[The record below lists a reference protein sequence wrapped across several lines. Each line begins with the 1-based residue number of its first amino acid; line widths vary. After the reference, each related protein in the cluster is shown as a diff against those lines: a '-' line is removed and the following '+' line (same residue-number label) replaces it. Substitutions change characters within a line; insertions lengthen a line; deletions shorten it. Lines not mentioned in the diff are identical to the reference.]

1 MRPSASRLL
10 RTRRQR
16 VRLGVAIAF
25 TSLLGAIPMAG
36 LLPSSQAETAPPI
49 PIPGIALPDV
59 PFPDLP
65 GTADLQ
71 SLLEMLPAGV
81 DLDNIDLT
89 GGDLLQGDDLKKLLA
104 SLPVNVIDTTF
115 RLTDTPGSWFDSGL
129 QLFGGRSLSVMEILP
144 GVKNHVKFIVG
155 PETGTDTAHSATSLI
170 RPVGAANIDQAS
182 GFVGEEEYEITEPGL
197 YAFTCKIHPYML
209 GAIVADDPL
218 TVGLDFGKQS
228 IVKMYDGN
236 TVVPTFSDIIFRLV
250 QTFFKATVTSNWQ
263 RYLPDQSVTWDPA
276 YPVAPILT
284 HKADGTP
291 TLLPT
296 LDGFF
301 QSYFHEP
308 TVLPPGNQ
316 RPAVPGVGEVWIDTQ
331 FEETASKTKPGT
343 ATAIDVENWT
353 VTKKA
358 ALPEVNMNNPHN
370 MWTDKDQTVIYQTEW
385 FSDKLN
391 VFDRESLDLIRQ
403 VTVGE
408 GPSHVMTRT
417 DTDQL
422 HVALNGGNAVV
433 ELEPFATSITR
444 NLAAQREGEP
454 IAHPHAHWMSSD
466 GQRMVTPNPNSGD
479 ATLFDVPSG
488 EIVQKP
494 KMADTPIASSMAADD
509 SKYYVANLLGNS
521 ISCVSMDVNVP
532 ACGSPAT
539 VRKTI
544 RLDANYDL
552 VTGPTDG
559 GAVGLLPIQIPVSPD
574 NEYMLVANTSSGKIA
589 VIDIQTDRLVKYLPC
604 DPGCHGINF
613 GAKKGGGYYGYVS
626 NKFSNRMFAIDG
638 DPNGDGDPSDATIV
652 GSLVLNATGNTK
664 TDDAISGLAGQG
676 GQGVLAIPV
685 VYNGWVQN
693 LPPTW
698 KNKLTACQQAPMS
711 C

>member
-1 MRPSASRLL
+1 MRPFTSKVL
-10 RTRRQR
+10 RTRRRR
-16 VRLGVAIAF
+16 VVLGVALAMSALAGTVPI
-25 TSLLGAIPMAG
+25 GG
-36 LLPSSQAETAPPI
+36 LLPTSTAETAPPI
-49 PIPGIALPDV
+49 TVPQIAIPDV

-65 GTADLQ
+65 ASADLE
-71 SLLEMLPAGV
+71 SLLEMLPAGFDV
-81 DLDNIDLT
+81 DDLDLAGLDLT
-89 GGDLLQGDDLKKLLA
+89 QGDDIKKLLA
-104 SLPVNVIDTTF
+104 SLPINVIDTTF
-115 RLTDTPGSWFDSGL
+115 KLTDTPGSWFDSGL
-129 QLFGGRSLSVMEILP
+129 QLFGGKSLSVMELLP

-155 PETGTDTAHSATSLI
+155 PDTGTQTAHSATSLI
-170 RPVGAANIDQAS
+170 RPVGAANIDQES
-182 GFVGEEEYEITEPGL
+182 GFIGEKEYEITEPGL

-218 TVGLDFGKQS
+218 TAGVDFGDQS

-250 QTFFKATVTSNWQ
+250 KTFFTATVTSNWQ
-263 RYLPDQSVTWDPA
+263 KYLPNESVTWDPV
-276 YPVAPILT
+276 YPTAPILT
-284 HKADGTP
+284 RKADGTP
-291 TLLPT
+291 TLLPS
-296 LDGFF
+296 LDAFF

-308 TVLPPGNQ
+308 TVLPPGNVK
-316 RPAVPGVGEVWIDTQ
+316 PALPGVGEVWIDTQ
-331 FEETASKTKPGT
+331 FEETASKSKPGT
-343 ATAIDVENWT
+343 ATAIDVEKWQ
-353 VTKKA
+353 VAKKV
-358 ALPEVNMNNPHN
+358 ALPQLDMNNPHN

-385 FSDKLN
+385 FNNKLD
-391 VFDRESLDLIRQ
+391 VFDRESLELIRQ
-403 VTVGE
+403 VTVGQ

-422 HVALNGGNAVV
+422 HVALNGGNAVI
-433 ELEPFATSITR
+433 ELSPYATKIDRT
-444 NLAAQREGEP
+444 LLAQRDGEA

-488 EIVQKP
+488 TIVQKP
-494 KMADTPIASSMAADD
+494 KLSDTPIASSMAPDD

-521 ISCVSMDVNVP
+521 VSCVSMDVNVP

-552 VTGPTDG
+552 VTGPKDG
-559 GAVGLLPIQIPVSPD
+559 GPVGLLPIQIPVSPD
-574 NEYMLVANTSSGKIA
+574 GNYMLVANTSSGKIA
-589 VIDIQTDRLVKYLPC
+589 VVDTRSDTLVKYLPC

-638 DPNGDGDPSDATIV
+638 DPNGDGNPADAAIV
-652 GSLVLNATGNTK
+652 GSLVMNATGATRM
-664 TDDAISGLAGQG
+664 DDVVSGLAGQG

-693 LPPTW
+693 LPADW
-698 KNKLTACQQAPMS
+698 KAKLTAQQLNPVG
-711 C
+711 